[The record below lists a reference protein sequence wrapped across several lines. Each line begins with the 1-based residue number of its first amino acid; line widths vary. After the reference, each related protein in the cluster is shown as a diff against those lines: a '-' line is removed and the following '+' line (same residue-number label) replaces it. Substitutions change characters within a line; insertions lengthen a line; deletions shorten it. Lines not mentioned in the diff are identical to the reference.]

1 MIFPV
6 RAEKPVWTTQTY
18 LLYAGGL
25 TVLGA
30 ALAALGY
37 LSGHYGKGGLTGW
50 AALILVVLYAIAHA
64 LKLRGRWIAA
74 GIFAFA
80 SVIAWAAFLALAW
93 SWFGWLNGK
102 PSFSDF
108 SIARLSLELLILVA
122 AADDSRR
129 FKFPLITLV
138 TALVGWF
145 FVIDLLSG
153 GGWWTKVVTLF
164 VGLVYVVAGSA
175 GDRPASFWLHVL
187 AGALIGGVLLSWW
200 HTSNF
205 DWALISA
212 ASLVYVGVA
221 YATGR
226 SIWAVYGTIGFL
238 GATLHYLSATAT
250 SGLPTSVPSISGWAP
265 SVAFAGLGFWF
276 VLLGLVRRRAG

>member
-1 MIFPV
+1 VPDV
-6 RAEKPVWTTQTY
+6 QAPKPVWTTQTY

-30 ALAALGY
+30 AFAALEY
-37 LSGHYGKGGLTGW
+37 LSGQYGKGGLTGW
-50 AALILVVLYAIAHA
+50 AALIFVLLYLKAHA
-64 LKLRGRWIAA
+64 FRRTGRFIAG

-80 SVIAWAAFLALAW
+80 SVLAWAAFLAAAW
-93 SWFGWLNGK
+93 SWFGWLNGS
-102 PSFSDF
+102 PSFGDF
-108 SIARLSLELLILVA
+108 SVARLALELLVLVA
-122 AADDSRR
+122 ARDALVR
-129 FKFPLITLV
+129 FKFPLLMLV
-138 TALVGWF
+138 AALVGWF

-153 GGWWTKVVTLF
+153 GGWWTKVLTLV
-164 VGLVYVVAGSA
+164 VGFAYFVAGSV
-175 GDRPASFWLHVL
+175 GERPATFWLHVI

-205 DWALISA
+205 DWALIAA

-238 GATLHYLSATAT
+238 GATIHYLFATAS
-250 SGLPTSVPSISGWAP
+250 SGLPTALPSISGWAP

-276 VLLGLVRRRAG
+276 VLLGLVRRRAD